1 MSRFQRILIG
11 LFCAAVALWLVAPT
25 LIIVPI
31 SFAEKKSLAFPPD
44 GFSLQWYA
52 NLIRNPEWSN
62 SILNSLQIA
71 TIVSVVATV
80 IGTLAAIGIARM
92 KSRGGGVIRAILI
105 TPMIVPG
112 VVMAIGIYA
121 VYLDH
126 QLVGSLTGYVAA
138 HSMLAIPF
146 VIIAVGASLSVFDT
160 RLETAAA
167 SLGAS
172 RITTF
177 FTITLPLIAPGVLSG
192 LLFAFVT
199 SFDEVIVALFIN
211 SPSRKTLPVQIFAS
225 MTRDS
230 DPTVAAV
237 GTLIF
242 LLTSLIIA
250 AGLWFGTAQ
259 TMPFLVATVLAG
271 GGLAIAV
278 AVWSLI
284 MTVFEIHGPGEN
296 TRLVR
301 VARKIRPKLPY
312 GFAFAIG
319 AIVAFPQ
326 SWWMTG
332 AA

>member
-1 MSRFQRILIG
+1 MTRLQRVSIW
-11 LFCAAVALWLVAPT
+11 LFCACVALWLVAPT
-25 LIIVPI
+25 LVIVPI

-52 NLIRNPEWSN
+52 NILQSPDWSR
-62 SILNSLQIA
+62 S
-71 TIVSVVATV
+71 IVSSLKIAAIVAVVATV

-92 KSRGGGVIRAILI
+92 KAATGGLLRAILI

-112 VVMAIGIYA
+112 VVLAIGIYA

-126 QLVGSLTGYVAA
+126 QMVGTLTGYVLA

-146 VIIAVGASLSVFDT
+146 VVIAVGASLSVFDS

-172 RITTF
+172 RFRTF
-177 FTITLPLIAPGVLSG
+177 LTVTLPLIAPGILSG

-211 SPSRKTLPVQIFAS
+211 SPTLKTLPVQIYAS

-242 LLTSLIIA
+242 VLTSITIA
-250 AGLWFGTAQ
+250 AGLWLGTRRRR
-259 TMPFLVATVLAG
+259 
-271 GGLAIAV
+271 
-278 AVWSLI
+278 S
-284 MTVFEIHGPGEN
+284 
-296 TRLVR
+296 
-301 VARKIRPKLPY
+301 
-312 GFAFAIG
+312 
-319 AIVAFPQ
+319 
-326 SWWMTG
+326 
-332 AA
+332 